1 MTIDTFIIKA
11 NALNLQPQILQL
23 EEILMK
29 LIKNILITSFLS
41 VSLATA
47 SHAAPTADEIV
58 AKNVEAKGGAKKWD
72 AIKTIKITGTMN
84 MGAMEFP
91 FEMIQK
97 RPNKLYMT
105 FELQGMQGKQVFDGE
120 KGWMV
125 MPFMGKTEPEPMADD
140 QLKDFRKQ
148 ADIDGPLRSYK
159 KNGNTLE
166 YIGETEIE
174 GTPVIELK
182 LTEKEGDITTYY
194 LEKDSMLEIKTKT
207 KATRMGQTMEIE
219 TTIGNYDEVDGM
231 VFPHSIATSLGNMG
245 GQEIILKTIEIN
257 QDVDDSIFKMPKAK
271 ANTDSKDSKESKKI
285 NKK

>member
-1 MTIDTFIIKA
+1 
-11 NALNLQPQILQL
+11 
-23 EEILMK
+23 MK
-29 LIKNILITSFLS
+29 LVKKIILASFLT
-41 VSLATA
+41 VGLTA
-47 SHAAPTADEIV
+47 VSHAAPTVDEIV
-58 AKNVEAKGGAKKWD
+58 AKNIEAKGGVEKWD

-105 FELQGMQGKQVFDGE
+105 FEVQGMQGKQVFDGD

-140 QLKDFRKQ
+140 QLKDFKKQ

-159 KNGNTLE
+159 KNGNSLE

-174 GTPVIELK
+174 GTPVIELL
-182 LTEKEGDITTYY
+182 LTEKEGDVTTFY

-219 TTIGNYDEVDGM
+219 TTIGNYDEVEGV
-231 VFPHSIATSLGNMG
+231 VFPHSISTKLGAMG

-257 QDVDDSIFKMPKAK
+257 QDVDDKIFQMPKAK
-271 ANTDSKDSKESKKI
+271 PTADKKESAEAKK
-285 NKK
+285 